1 MYLSYPS
8 NADPLVISFEQ
19 AIYEVNETEGQ
30 VEVCVILTSQNA
42 DIFNVSG
49 GVVSASINIE
59 TNETLPSSAA
69 MASEF
74 PWILYSHASHTT

>member
-8 NADPLVISFEQ
+8 NADPLVISFER
-19 AIYEVNETEGQ
+19 AVYEVSERKGQ
-30 VEVCVILTSQNA
+30 VEVCVILTSQNP

-49 GVVSASINIE
+49 GVVNASINIE
-59 TNETLPSSAA
+59 TDENLPSSAA

-74 PWILYSHASHTT
+74 P

>member
-8 NADPLVISFEQ
+8 NADPLVISFER

-30 VEVCVILTSQNA
+30 VEVCVILTSQNT

-59 TNETLPSSAA
+59 TDETLPSSAA

-74 PWILYSHASHTT
+74 PWILYTSHAT